1 MFRVLLLVVLGSGFV
16 LPVQRLGANDAW
28 DAADTHVVII
38 GVTRWKAD
46 LTSYPRRRRKDKELR
61 ELLIQRGTPPKQIS
75 VLLDSEA
82 TLENIRQTIRSTLL
96 ATNAN
101 STLLIY
107 FAGHGWRIGDDF
119 CFANYDVTLGPDN
132 AKTGW
137 TVRELANDVYT
148 NFNGRQAIFI
158 ADCCHSGGLRLAVEK
173 LQLKGIS
180 SFSLTSATE
189 EITSTGNWTFTQLI
203 IDALAG
209 SPLMDTNRDGMI
221 SLGEVR
227 LEINNAMLH
236 LEGQK
241 SGFYSSDTDDDFVFG
256 STTGE
261 VIDQPE
267 LTFPLGSYVRVKG
280 RYGRIV
286 DASNTAPTRYSVEF
300 FNYASKEVRRYAE
313 SELRLSRRGTGEL
326 PGYKGLYKVI
336 GGKAPSIWRDQIGH
350 IHPGLESLEGY
361 VFYATVYGK
370 SPELISKPIKFK
382 EDPTLPS
389 AALDKIFREI
399 AWKAVVEHP
408 LSGVTDENKN
418 GVGDHLE

>member
-46 LTSYPRRRRKDKELR
+46 LTRYPRRRRKDKELR

-82 TLENIRQTIRSTLL
+82 TLENIRQTIKSTLL

-209 SPLMDTNRDGMI
+209 LPLMDTDRDGMI

-241 SGFYSSDTDDDFVFG
+241 SGFYSGDTDDDFVFG
-256 STTGE
+256 GTTGE
-261 VIDQPE
+261 VVNHPE
-267 LTFPLGSYVRVKG
+267 LAFPLGSYVRVKG
-280 RYGRIV
+280 RYGRII

-326 PGYKGLYKVI
+326 AVNMLPECEVRWRGQWYPAKVLREAD
-336 GGKAPSIWRDQIGH
+336 GRWY
-350 IHPGLESLEGY
+350 IHY
-361 VFYATVYGK
+361 V
-370 SPELISKPIKFK
+370 
-382 EDPTLPS
+382 EDDHS
-389 AALDKIFREI
+389 WDE
-399 AWKAVVEHP
+399 WVEADRIRFP
-408 LSGVTDENKN
+408 NK
-418 GVGDHLE
+418 